1 MADTQGDGFESDR
14 ASGILEGV
22 LCIDN
27 VQDAAADPSRM
38 RTQTIHQ
45 NRGDHVVSQKLWQPW
60 DQRTMGV
67 A

>member
-1 MADTQGDGFESDR
+1 MSQKS

-22 LCIDN
+22 LCIGD
-27 VQDAAADPSRM
+27 VCDAAVDSSRM
-38 RTQTIHQ
+38 RTWTIQWDQ
-45 NRGDHVVSQKLWQPW
+45 NRGVHFVSQKLLQPW